1 MSRNVIIHTGST
13 TDIVESELRNTGV
26 ELQQQGER
34 LANTTGGTE
43 NGDLGGLRE
52 ELASIEGKEG
62 TDTHIDSGGREG
74 PLLEEVNSATSG
86 EHDDI
91 WGER

>member
-1 MSRNVIIHTGST
+1 MSWNIIIHTGST
-13 TDIVESELRNTGV
+13 ADIVESELGNTGV

-52 ELASIEGKEG
+52 KLASIGGGKKE
-62 TDTHIDSGGREG
+62 
-74 PLLEEVNSATSG
+74 
-86 EHDDI
+86 
-91 WGER
+91 